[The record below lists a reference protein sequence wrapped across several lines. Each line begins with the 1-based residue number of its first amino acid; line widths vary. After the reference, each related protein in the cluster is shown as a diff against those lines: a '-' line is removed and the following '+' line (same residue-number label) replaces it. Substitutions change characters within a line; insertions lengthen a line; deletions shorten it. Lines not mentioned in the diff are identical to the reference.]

1 MPQTNYFTYTE
12 ILIKLCV
19 LDPWHALNVLLGH
32 SGPETFFVCIQNE
45 IFIKKY
51 YCVFLPWQVS
61 SIEYNLI
68 SDDL

>member
-19 LDPWHALNVLLGH
+19 LDPWHVLNVLLGQ

-51 YCVFLPWQVS
+51 YCVFLP
-61 SIEYNLI
+61 
-68 SDDL
+68 